1 VCFPIEVEFRRNF
14 EFSTPDPI
22 ASGIC
27 RTLREDP
34 HDPHCKRSKVFAA
47 CANSGKCERAENGL
61 TEKLMTK
68 HLGELQ

>member
-1 VCFPIEVEFRRNF
+1 VWKIQNCGVCFPIGVEFRRNF

-34 HDPHCKRSKVFAA
+34 HDPHCKRSKFLRRAQIPVN
-47 CANSGKCERAENGL
+47 ANALKTG
-61 TEKLMTK
+61 
-68 HLGELQ
+68 